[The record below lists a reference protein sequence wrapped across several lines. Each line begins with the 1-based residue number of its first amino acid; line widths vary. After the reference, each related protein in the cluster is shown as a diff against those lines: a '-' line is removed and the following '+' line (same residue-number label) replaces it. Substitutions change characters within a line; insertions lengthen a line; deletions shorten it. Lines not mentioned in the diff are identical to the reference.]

1 MAPPSHDGDRDES
14 AHHQQGAAP
23 PSSEG
28 GRSTDSAA
36 SALRGIKKQLAAKK
50 AEQAARALASHV
62 HIHRINSIPTQQT
75 TNLNL
80 RTLTLAHTDNSTNS
94 TNTKNITSP
103 HTLPVTTT
111 RLRRSPTLI
120 GITSISNVTSTT
132 PRHGRSDR
140 GAFPAHSR
148 SPPPTSRPQQPAL
161 SSFILALLASVLDH
175 VASMCVAAPVRRLA
189 RYLAS
194 FCFLCLVVLAVLF
207 AGGAMASWTLL
218 VACDELA
225 IIPRAWCRQTP
236 AAGATV
242 HASSATVAVLRPVFF
257 DFGHALAAMAQEQEA
272 FMTDTQRS
280 AFAVAARAEASAQ
293 RLEELSRAHA
303 RRLETAQTNV
313 MGLVAAVEKHLAKPR
328 DQPSQGGGRRQW
340 LLAMPWPWLSGPSSP
355 VAGFLGEM
363 ERILSA
369 ELRDRHDLNA
379 SLAASSGE
387 LRDVSSHLCGW
398 NKALM
403 GELQHKRYH
412 LADTETRIRD
422 HLARERRLWY
432 ATWWT
437 QQGGVQEWVD
447 QAHTVRRELTR
458 WRRRKDK
465 ANAVCLVARSGVAR
479 AVKVARAVR
488 EEMARLQELGGDAE
502 ALREDVTAAAAGPKH
517 VNRQSWRRWE
527 EKTADLGSLYL
538 RSLRE
543 SYRTFA

>member
-50 AEQAARALASHV
+50 AEQAARALQQHQQHQHQEHHQPAHAPSDDNPPPPFPDP
-62 HIHRINSIPTQQT
+62 HRHHQHLQRHQHHPRS
-75 TNLNL
+75 
-80 RTLTLAHTDNSTNS
+80 SS
-94 TNTKNITSP
+94 SP
-103 HTLPVTTT
+103 QEP
-111 RLRRSPTLI
+111 P
-120 GITSISNVTSTT
+120 
-132 PRHGRSDR
+132 PKRHGRSDR